1 MTLVA
6 PDKADFPVL
15 SQEGLAYL
23 DSGATAQ
30 TARPVIEAMDEYYTE
45 YRASIHRGVY
55 PLAAR
60 STEAYESA
68 RERVAA
74 FAGSTPGETVFTRNA
89 TEALNLVA
97 YAWGQENV
105 RAGDLVVVTQMEHH
119 SNLVPWQLLC
129 ARTGAELA
137 YVPISDEG
145 ILDLAA
151 LDALL
156 ARRPKVL
163 AVTHVSNVLG
173 TINPIAELAER
184 AHAAGTILVV
194 DGAQAAPHLPI
205 DVRALGADFYAWTGH
220 KAYGPTGVGVLH
232 GRRELLEAM
241 PPFLGGGH
249 MIARVGDFE
258 SSWAEP
264 PARFEAGTMPI
275 AEAIGLGA
283 AVDYLS
289 GLGMDAVRG
298 HGREITGYAVEG
310 RRAGARRHA
319 PRPRRHLPPRQPVL
333 LRARRHPPARRRRDP
348 RPRRRLR
355 PRRAPLRP
363 AADAPPRHA
372 RQHPRLVRRAHHARG
387 RRPADRGPGPREG
400 GVRLMDDLYRQQ
412 ILEHYKQPHNWGEME
427 DADLEFEDFNPLCGD
442 ELKVQLR
449 VEDDRIAG
457 VRFSGHGCAI
467 SQASAS
473 MASDELVGMPVEDLL
488 KLDRSFVLDLLGIDI
503 SATRMKCALL
513 TLKVLKSAGLGH
525 AASWETDT
533 PASAAESN
541 GSRPSSDL

>member
-15 SQEGLAYL
+15 ADEGLAYL

-60 STEAYESA
+60 ATEAYESA

-74 FAGSTPGETVFTRNA
+74 FAGSAAGETVFTRNA

-97 YAWGQENV
+97 YAWGQDNV

-129 ARTGAELA
+129 ARAGAELA

-145 ILDLAA
+145 ILDLDA

-156 ARRPKVL
+156 ARKPKLL
-163 AVTHVSNVLG
+163 AVVHVSNVLG
-173 TINPIAELAER
+173 TINPLADIVER
-184 AHAAGTILVV
+184 AHAAGTVVCV
-194 DGAQAAPHLPI
+194 DGAQAAPHLPV
-205 DVRALGADFYAWTGH
+205 DVHAIGADFYAWTGH
-220 KAYGPTGVGVLH
+220 KAYGPTGIGVLH

-249 MIARVGDFE
+249 MISRVGDFE

-264 PARFEAGTMPI
+264 PARFEAGTMPV

-289 GLGMDAVRG
+289 GLGMDAVRA
-298 HGREITGYAVEG
+298 HGREIAAYAVERLRAVPGLTLHGPADLDRRGSICSFALEGIHPHDVAEILG
-310 RRAGARRHA
+310 RHGVCVRAGHHCA
-319 PRPRRHLPPRQPVL
+319 QPL
-333 LRARRHPPARRRRDP
+333 M
-348 RPRRRLR
+348 RRL
-355 PRRAPLRP
+355 
-363 AADAPPRHA
+363 
-372 RQHPRLVRRAHHARG
+372 G
-387 RRPADRGPGPREG
+387 
-400 GVRLMDDLYRQQ
+400 
-412 ILEHYKQPHNWGEME
+412 
-427 DADLEFEDFNPLCGD
+427 
-442 ELKVQLR
+442 
-449 VEDDRIAG
+449 
-457 VRFSGHGCAI
+457 
-467 SQASAS
+467 
-473 MASDELVGMPVEDLL
+473 
-488 KLDRSFVLDLLGIDI
+488 
-503 SATRMKCALL
+503 
-513 TLKVLKSAGLGH
+513 
-525 AASWETDT
+525 T
-533 PASAAESN
+533 PASTRASFAVHTTRADIDQLIE
-541 GSRPSSDL
+541 GLDRVKEVFA